1 LVELLVVIAIIAI
14 VAALLLP
21 ALAGAKER
29 ARRVNCKNSERQFV
43 LAVHLFGDENQQRLP
58 SGAAN
63 GPFGQVDDYLPVVSN
78 DTSNSLVQYLSNQRM
93 VHCPNFAGFFKGDAA
108 LELEA
113 RGYGYV
119 IGYNYHGGHAN
130 TPWPSAPGGSARW
143 ISPQRLTDQSRLVLI
158 SDMND
163 WGVGRCFAPHG
174 KNGPIMTGED
184 ASNEGPGSR
193 SSDVIGAAGGNL
205 GLLDGSVSWK
215 TVKQMQ
221 VYRGSQSFENVCTAM
236 W

>member
-1 LVELLVVIAIIAI
+1 MSEL
-14 VAALLLP
+14 
-21 ALAGAKER
+21 
-29 ARRVNCKNSERQFV
+29 RR
-43 LAVHLFGDENQQRLP
+43 
-58 SGAAN
+58 
-63 GPFGQVDDYLPVVSN
+63 
-78 DTSNSLVQYLSNQRM
+78 
-93 VHCPNFAGFFKGDAA
+93 FFQGDAA

-130 TPWPSAPGGSARW
+130 TPWPAASGSSARW

-236 W
+236 WSMGCRTTPGIPALSWCPSPLLLGTLSFPGTSCKRGAPHLVIGHTLLTRAEAGCHPGVSRVSLP

>member
-1 LVELLVVIAIIAI
+1 MEHFRISRIPRSSRLSI
-14 VAALLLP
+14 
-21 ALAGAKER
+21 LATSLNPQPFAPSY
-29 ARRVNCKNSERQFV
+29 RRRPPLGEDP
-43 LAVHLFGDENQQRLP
+43 G
-58 SGAAN
+58 
-63 GPFGQVDDYLPVVSN
+63 
-78 DTSNSLVQYLSNQRM
+78 
-93 VHCPNFAGFFKGDAA
+93 A

-130 TPWPSAPGGSARW
+130 TPWPAASGSSARW
-143 ISPQRLTDQSRLVLI
+143 ISPQRLTDQSRRVLI

-163 WGVGRCFAPHG
+163 WGVGRCFAPRG

-184 ASNEGPGSR
+184 ASNEDPGSR
-193 SSDVIGAAGGNL
+193 SSAGIGAAGGNL

-221 VYRGSQSFENVCTAM
+221 AHRGSQSWEAVCTAM